1 MVNVGD
7 PVKVSPL
14 IKFFRY
20 SFLIAGIFYGI
31 SKKKAFEV
39 FESGRREEKARLKAE
54 RDAQIALEKKAA
66 SERDIQEIVS
76 IFMPDEPRFRIQD
89 QSFYIKDENKQPVD
103 QNTSNKCIVEEV
115 KRNTE
120 AEIDLSPLNNYDGL
134 KTNSDCISHP
144 HVEQHNDTNT
154 SSDNNDIEKDSSNYY
169 VPQPDKVPFAAGESE
184 SFYPKDDEDD
194 E

>member
-89 QSFYIKDENKQPVD
+89 QSFYIKDENKQV
-103 QNTSNKCIVEEV
+103 
-115 KRNTE
+115 RNL
-120 AEIDLSPLNNYDGL
+120 IKL
-134 KTNSDCISHP
+134 
-144 HVEQHNDTNT
+144 
-154 SSDNNDIEKDSSNYY
+154 
-169 VPQPDKVPFAAGESE
+169 
-184 SFYPKDDEDD
+184 
-194 E
+194 